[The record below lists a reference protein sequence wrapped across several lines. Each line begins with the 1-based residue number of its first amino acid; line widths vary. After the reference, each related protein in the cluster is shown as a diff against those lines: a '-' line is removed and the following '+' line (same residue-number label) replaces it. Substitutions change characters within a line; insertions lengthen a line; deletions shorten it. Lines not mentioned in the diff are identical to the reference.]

1 MSHLIFLIDCQFVV
15 PEKMTVTKVFIQ
27 GIYIP
32 LISVPE
38 FAVTKVKIPEFSYNH
53 NDLLTAKIWTFNTY
67 IGFKVT
73 IAR

>member
-1 MSHLIFLIDCQFVV
+1 MSPIIFLIDGQFLV
-15 PEKMTVTKVFIQ
+15 PEKMTVTEVFIQ

-53 NDLLTAKIWTFNTY
+53 SFN
-67 IGFKVT
+67 I
-73 IAR
+73 IS